1 MTIAG
6 IDPKCYIL
14 ALFVRDDG
22 VRFLLG
28 DDPYEFKDKQLH
40 FQPNT
45 VANDVVEVQ
54 GNDGYLLAGQ
64 VRRPGTQSFDGYV
77 CNGTNSK
84 AEVEVKRREFLQFFR
99 RSHFYKVIYV
109 FPNGTA
115 IQRKQGFLVDDPTVQ
130 ELYQQYPEYHVALNF
145 EDVNYYTY
153 EEDDQGQEIY
163 AKEAIVPLA
172 GGGATGG
179 LIWDEYGVVW
189 DGQWSDLVS
198 VSGSEI
204 QIDNEAGARAPIQD
218 LELRGDT
225 YQQTYSGKNLWQIR
239 KENQTVGQVTYT
251 YNQDGTFSLSGDP
264 TGVGVVRV
272 IVPLASSGITPGQ
285 TYTIWTDHGI
295 GWGENQVMYYIQ
307 SCKADGTWVA
317 NIATF
322 TSSAMTQTVA
332 NTDEQYIMF
341 VLSWS
346 AKGNYTNFNNVKTQL
361 VAGSTTDSDF
371 EPYTGGI
378 PAPNPD
384 YPQEAQTVTGEQTVT
399 VTGENIVNIGFY
411 DISGTNYTLKA
422 SYGNIKLT
430 STSANNSFD
439 LNAGAR
445 TGVWLPSYGNAND
458 YHLTGFGGNYT
469 VSVQNFVNRTT
480 GSGNTV
486 LQTFTNKKVA
496 VQSIAANATSVNPLT
511 INLDDDEYIKSI
523 YLWTSSST
531 IVDMEM
537 DIQLE
542 QGSTATSYESF
553 QEQSYIIDLRGKNL
567 LNISDFE
574 MGGLSNGNP
583 TTSSYRIQN
592 ASHPIAV
599 QPNTTYTLSA
609 QLVSPVQG
617 FRVGVHEC
625 DATGSFISDSGWKEL
640 YVPNTFITGPNT
652 YYLKMV
658 GSLSTTST
666 NVSTGSTEN
675 TTACST
681 VAEFMRGCTLML
693 EKGSTSTGYEPYNP
707 IELCKIGDYQDYIYK
722 SGDDWYVHKEVGHDV
737 ADGNTVWTK
746 SQYGANNYSFE
757 PSPSPRDGNAPGLS
771 SKVLVKSS
779 CFNGVS
785 YSDRSVSTL
794 NIAYAANLGATS
806 VIFVRNNKFDTKEDL
821 TTFCASNPVDF
832 YYALTTPTDTQIT
845 NATLIGQLDAL
856 GAMKL
861 FIGENNLLV
870 SATGSNLPATLEF
883 SYPTKF
889 AAIGAEWEEGGTKG
903 ATIVDVNAVDNTYPV
918 WELMGPAVNPTISV
932 LTTNTTLTYNGT
944 ITASQKLV
952 IDMFNKTAT
961 LNGTSVI
968 GNVSGDFVYMAP
980 GTNRIAYTAGNTD
993 APDSTIY
1000 WQEVVG

>member
-1 MTIAG
+1 MAIAG

-189 DGQWSDLVS
+189 EDPWSDLVS

-204 QIDNEAGARAPIQD
+204 QINNEAGARAPIQD
-218 LELRGDT
+218 LGLRGDT
-225 YQQTYSGKNLWQIR
+225 EQQTYSGKNIFP
-239 KENQTVGQVTYT
+239 
-251 YNQDGTFSLSGDP
+251 DD
-264 TGVGVVRV
+264 
-272 IVPLASSGITPGQ
+272 AITPG
-285 TYTIWTDHGI
+285 TTNGITFANNNGIFSISGTASANAERPLYVNLDTIPASLIENGVSYTISTNKPLPSGVI
-295 GWGENQVMYYIQ
+295 LAIMSYENSSWRSDIIVLNGNGSRLSVTRTSNIPSTVNRIRYNFRVNSRTTVNLSGLTIQ
-307 SCKADGTWVA
+307 LEKNST
-317 NIATF
+317 AT
-322 TSSAMTQTVA
+322 T
-332 NTDEQYIMF
+332 Y
-341 VLSWS
+341 
-346 AKGNYTNFNNVKTQL
+346 
-361 VAGSTTDSDF
+361 
-371 EPYTGGI
+371 EPYVGGI

-384 YPQEAQTVTGEQTVT
+384 YPQEVQTVTGEQTIV
-399 VTGENIVNIGFY
+399 VTGKNMFNIQEVVKGRIDNGDIGY
-411 DISGTNYTLKA
+411 ASGTSSLTLDANSFTFTTNA
-422 SYGNIKLT
+422 SYRGVTSGFIQVTPNLTYKLSYSGLT
-430 STSANNSFD
+430 GGCYVDYYQDKTNWISRGGVSTSSPSFTVPD
-439 LNAGAR
+439 GCHYIRVSWQRITAG
-445 TGVWLPSYGNAND
+445 
-458 YHLTGFGGNYT
+458 
-469 VSVQNFVNRTT
+469 TT
-480 GSGNTV
+480 TIS
-486 LQTFTNKKVA
+486 
-496 VQSIAANATSVNPLT
+496 NP
-511 INLDDDEYIKSI
+511 
-523 YLWTSSST
+523 
-531 IVDMEM
+531 
-537 DIQLE
+537 QLE
-542 QGSTATSYESF
+542 IGSEATA
-553 QEQSYIIDLRGKNL
+553 
-567 LNISDFE
+567 
-574 MGGLSNGNP
+574 
-583 TTSSYRIQN
+583 
-592 ASHPIAV
+592 
-599 QPNTTYTLSA
+599 
-609 QLVSPVQG
+609 
-617 FRVGVHEC
+617 
-625 DATGSFISDSGWKEL
+625 
-640 YVPNTFITGPNT
+640 
-652 YYLKMV
+652 
-658 GSLSTTST
+658 
-666 NVSTGSTEN
+666 
-675 TTACST
+675 
-681 VAEFMRGCTLML
+681 
-693 EKGSTSTGYEPYNP
+693 YEPYQGQSYSISLEA

-722 SGDDWYVHKEVGHDV
+722 SGDDWYVHKAINKQVVDSGGLGIVTSYASLDY
-737 ADGNTVWTK
+737 ADYNKPTD
-746 SQYGANNYSFE
+746 SIYYNNYNEFLNVPMFFTNATHGDPVGGFDNVDWIGKLFLSPKKDKYWIGFE
-757 PSPSPRDGNAPGLS
+757 KGTTLANMQNSL
-771 SKVLVKSS
+771 
-779 CFNGVS
+779 NGAM
-785 YSDRSVSTL
+785 L
-794 NIAYAANLGATS
+794 
-806 VIFVRNNKFDTKEDL
+806 
-821 TTFCASNPVDF
+821 
-832 YYALTTPTDTQIT
+832 YYPLATPTDTQIT
-845 NATLIGQLDAL
+845 DATLVGQLDTL

-903 ATIVDVNAVDNTYPV
+903 ATIVDVNAIDNTYPV
-918 WELMGPAVNPTISV
+918 WELMGPAVNPTISA

>member
-1 MTIAG
+1 MAIAG

-84 AEVEVKRREFLQFFR
+84 TEVEVKRREFLQFFR

-189 DGQWSDLVS
+189 EDPWSDLVS

-204 QIDNEAGARAPIQD
+204 QIDNEAGARASIQD
-218 LELRGDT
+218 LEIQGDT
-225 YQQTYSGKNLWQIR
+225 HQQTYSGKNKFNLVDRTSFGITG
-239 KENQTVGQVTYT
+239 KNNGDGTVTISGTATNSGGFAIMDASQVIPAGTYT
-251 YNQDGTFSLSGDP
+251 LSISKSLPFLINLSITGGVSFRIPAGD
-264 TGVGVVRV
+264 TSATTT
-272 IVPLASSGITPGQ
+272 LA
-285 TYTIWTDHGI
+285 
-295 GWGENQVMYYIQ
+295 Q
-307 SCKADGTWVA
+307 SYSTAYL
-317 NIATF
+317 F
-322 TSSAMTQTVA
+322 MAMTSGTTY
-332 NTDEQYIMF
+332 NETFGI
-341 VLSWS
+341 
-346 AKGNYTNFNNVKTQL
+346 QL
-361 VAGSTTDSDF
+361 VAGSTPDYNF
-371 EPYTGGI
+371 EPYVGGI
-378 PAPNPD
+378 PSPNPD
-384 YPQEAQTVTGEQTVT
+384 YPQAVQTVTGEQTVT
-399 VTGENIVNIGFY
+399 VNGKNLLNLDSVLPTVNPGLNIVEQNSNNLLLEAVVDSGNYNNANYRLNLRDIGANVGETY
-411 DISGTNYTLKA
+411 TISADISGAYTGANGASIRILK
-422 SYGNIKLT
+422 
-430 STSANNSFD
+430 NNSA
-439 LNAGAR
+439 AGNDILAR
-445 TGVWLPSYGNAND
+445 C
-458 YHLTGFGGNYT
+458 
-469 VSVQNFVNRTT
+469 
-480 GSGNTV
+480 SGEPA
-486 LQTFTNKKVA
+486 TFTIPEGTT
-496 VQSIAANATSVNPLT
+496 SIGIFFYVRQGSAPA
-511 INLDDDEYIKSI
+511 IG
-523 YLWTSSST
+523 ST
-531 IVDMEM
+531 ASFTN
-537 DIQLE
+537 IQLE
-542 QGSTATSYESF
+542 RNDSATVYESYKGI
-553 QEQSYIIDLRGKNL
+553 QAYIVDLRGKNI

-583 TTSSYRIQN
+583 TPSTFRINN
-592 ASHPIAV
+592 ALHAIAV

-617 FRVGVHEC
+617 FRVGIHEI
-625 DATGSFISDSGWKEL
+625 DRNGVFLRDLGWKQL
-640 YVPNTFITGPNT
+640 GTGAFTMTTNSDT
-652 YYLKMV
+652 YYLKIV

-666 NVSTGSTEN
+666 NVTTGGTEN
-675 TTACST
+675 TTACTT
-681 VAEFMRGCTLML
+681 VTEFMRGCTLML
-693 EKGSTSTGYEPYNP
+693 EKGSTATTYEPSNP
-707 IELCKIGDYQDYIYK
+707 IELCKIGNYQDYIYN
-722 SGDDWYVHKEVGHDV
+722 SGDDWYVHKETKKVIYDGSEGWVRSTYEGTNNFYILDSDAALVGGTSLPPIFSDMFTRKAI
-737 ADGNTVWTK
+737 ADCWNMGNEFNAIAMYNNSGQIRVFFPQSLANTVDAFK
-746 SQYGANNYSFE
+746 SW
-757 PSPSPRDGNAPGLS
+757 
-771 SKVLVKSS
+771 
-779 CFNGVS
+779 
-785 YSDRSVSTL
+785 L
-794 NIAYAANLGATS
+794 NTHNVVA
-806 VIFVRNNKFDTKEDL
+806 
-821 TTFCASNPVDF
+821 
-832 YYALTTPTDTQIT
+832 YYAIATPTDTKIT
-845 NATLIGQLDAL
+845 DATLIGQLEAL
-856 GAMKL
+856 GAMRL

-870 SATGSNLPATLEF
+870 SANGTNLPATLEF

-903 ATIVDVNAVDNTYPV
+903 ATIVDVNAIDNTYPV

>member
-84 AEVEVKRREFLQFFR
+84 AEVETKRREFLQFFR

-198 VSGSEI
+198 VSGTEI
-204 QIDNEAGARAPIQD
+204 QIDNEAGARTSIQD
-218 LELRGDT
+218 LELQGDT
-225 YQQTYSGKNLWQIR
+225 YQNGTPTPDAPIPVQTVTGVQTGTVTGKNLCKSLASTKTQNGVTMT
-239 KENQTVGQVTYT
+239 KNADGTYT
-251 YNQDGTFSLSGDP
+251 ATGTPTGVAFILPQTQQQSDTFPAGTYTFSLS
-264 TGVGVVRV
+264 
-272 IVPLASSGITPGQ
+272 S
-285 TYTIWTDHGI
+285 
-295 GWGENQVMYYIQ
+295 NQVSRYVVEWYSPSDFSTRIGSFDSRYSSDAHAPYTLTTTEPFCFRISLVFVDSAGQ
-307 SCKADGTWVA
+307 S
-317 NIATF
+317 I
-322 TSSAMTQTVA
+322 
-332 NTDEQYIMF
+332 
-341 VLSWS
+341 
-346 AKGNYTNFNNVKTQL
+346 NYTCGFQIEE
-361 VAGSTTDSDF
+361 GST
-371 EPYTGGI
+371 
-378 PAPNPD
+378 
-384 YPQEAQTVTGEQTVT
+384 
-399 VTGENIVNIGFY
+399 
-411 DISGTNYTLKA
+411 
-422 SYGNIKLT
+422 
-430 STSANNSFD
+430 
-439 LNAGAR
+439 
-445 TGVWLPSYGNAND
+445 
-458 YHLTGFGGNYT
+458 
-469 VSVQNFVNRTT
+469 
-480 GSGNTV
+480 
-486 LQTFTNKKVA
+486 
-496 VQSIAANATSVNPLT
+496 
-511 INLDDDEYIKSI
+511 
-523 YLWTSSST
+523 
-531 IVDMEM
+531 
-537 DIQLE
+537 
-542 QGSTATSYESF
+542 STATAYEPYHR
-553 QEQSYIIDLRGKNL
+553 QSYNIDLRGKNL
-567 LNISDFE
+567 LNISDFA
-574 MGGLSNGNP
+574 MGGLFNGNP
-583 TTSSYRIQN
+583 STSSFRIQN
-592 ASHPIAV
+592 ADHPIAV
-599 QPNTTYTLSA
+599 QPNTTYTLSV

-625 DATGSFISDSGWKEL
+625 DATGSFISDSGWKQL

-666 NVSTGSTEN
+666 NVSTGGTEN

-681 VAEFMRGCTLML
+681 VTEFMRGCTLML
-693 EKGSTSTGYEPYNP
+693 EKGSTATGYEPYNP

-722 SGDDWYVHKEVGHDV
+722 SGEDWYVHKEVNSLSLATIDPWAKASGGRGFYKV
-737 ADGNTVWTK
+737 SVSTNYGFIAQNQLYSNILLYSPTSWTVNGIGINSSGDLWI
-746 SQYGANNYSFE
+746 N
-757 PSPSPRDGNAPGLS
+757 PGDSTITTSDAFIQWLS
-771 SKVLVKSS
+771 SK
-779 CFNGVS
+779 NAIMYGA
-785 YSDRSVSTL
+785 
-794 NIAYAANLGATS
+794 IA
-806 VIFVRNNKFDTKEDL
+806 
-821 TTFCASNPVDF
+821 
-832 YYALTTPTDTQIT
+832 TPTDTQIT
-845 NATLIGQLDAL
+845 DATLVGQLDVL

-870 SATGSNLPATLEF
+870 SATGTNLPATLEF

-889 AAIGAEWEEGGTKG
+889 ATIGAEWEEGGTKG
-903 ATIVDVNAVDNTYPV
+903 ATIVDVNAIDNTYPV
-918 WELMGPAVNPTISV
+918 WELTGPAVNPTLSV

>member
-1 MTIAG
+1 MAIAG

-179 LIWDEYGVVW
+179 LIWDVYGVVW

-218 LELRGDT
+218 LELQGDT
-225 YQQTYSGKNLWQIR
+225 YQQ
-239 KENQTVGQVTYT
+239 
-251 YNQDGTFSLSGDP
+251 
-264 TGVGVVRV
+264 
-272 IVPLASSGITPGQ
+272 
-285 TYTIWTDHGI
+285 
-295 GWGENQVMYYIQ
+295 
-307 SCKADGTWVA
+307 
-317 NIATF
+317 
-322 TSSAMTQTVA
+322 
-332 NTDEQYIMF
+332 
-341 VLSWS
+341 
-346 AKGNYTNFNNVKTQL
+346 
-361 VAGSTTDSDF
+361 GSPSPD
-371 EPYTGGI
+371 
-378 PAPNPD
+378 NP
-384 YPQEAQTVTGEQTVT
+384 QAVQTVTGAQTVT
-399 VTGENIVNIGFY
+399 VTGKNKFNINGTVSEISATRTVSENTLTATMSSTGGNKYVAIEIPNS
-411 DISGTNYTLKA
+411 SGLLGKTVTLSYTLK
-422 SYGNIKLT
+422 NI
-430 STSANNSFD
+430 SDANSARLSMYFGTLSNPARNVIFD
-439 LNAGAR
+439 GA
-445 TGVWLPSYGNAND
+445 
-458 YHLTGFGGNYT
+458 
-469 VSVQNFVNRTT
+469 
-480 GSGNTV
+480 
-486 LQTFTNKKVA
+486 
-496 VQSIAANATSVNPLT
+496 
-511 INLDDDEYIKSI
+511 IKG
-523 YLWTSSST
+523 SSSVGENVERTVT
-531 IVDMEM
+531 IPGSLPASGLSIFILVYANTNHTSISTLESVEYSN
-537 DIQLE
+537 IQLE
-542 QGSTATSYESF
+542 VGSATSYEPYQS
-553 QEQSYIIDLRGKNL
+553 QSYEVNLGKNL
-567 LNISDFE
+567 FDKDNANVLSGYVGDGVITSNPYNRILFISCDGGTEYTIQKTKTRRFDVFYTEETPAIGTQIYGLTSGPAGNIDD
-574 MGGLSNGNP
+574 
-583 TTSSYRIQN
+583 TSVSL
-592 ASHPIAV
+592 
-599 QPNTTYTLSA
+599 TYTTGAEAKFLCVIFRQTIQDTA
-609 QLVSPVQG
+609 KTEEQVLATVQ
-617 FRVGVHEC
+617 
-625 DATGSFISDSGWKEL
+625 I
-640 YVPNTFITGPNT
+640 
-652 YYLKMV
+652 
-658 GSLSTTST
+658 
-666 NVSTGSTEN
+666 
-675 TTACST
+675 
-681 VAEFMRGCTLML
+681 
-693 EKGSTSTGYEPYNP
+693 EKGPATSYAPYFTP
-707 IELCKIGDYQDYIYK
+707 IELCKISDYQDYIYK
-722 SGDDWYVHKEVGHDV
+722 SGEDWYVHKETGRKIYFSSDISL
-737 ADGNTVWTK
+737 DGNSYTNIKYAVALKPTD
-746 SQYGANNYSFE
+746 SDAFGEYGQKLMYCTHASAT
-757 PSPSPRDGNAPGLS
+757 GNTGTWDSAQNIGKILS
-771 SKVLVKSS
+771 
-779 CFNGVS
+779 
-785 YSDRSVSTL
+785 
-794 NIAYAANLGATS
+794 GA
-806 VIFVRNNKFDTKEDL
+806 VRNYYWIGFPPNTTLDTMQAALDGSVLYYRLSTASDTKI
-821 TTFCASNPVDF
+821 
-832 YYALTTPTDTQIT
+832 TD
-845 NATLIGQLDAL
+845 ATLVGQLEAL
-856 GAMKL
+856 GAMRL

-870 SATGSNLPATLEF
+870 SSTGTNLPATLEF

-903 ATIVDVNAVDNTYPV
+903 ATIVDVNAIDNTYPV

>member
-1 MTIAG
+1 MAIAG

-179 LIWDEYGVVW
+179 LIWDNYGVVW
-189 DGQWSDLVS
+189 EDPWSDLVS

-218 LELRGDT
+218 LGLQGDT
-225 YQQTYSGKNLWQIR
+225 YQQTYSGKNIVPFPYNGGGNRNGITFTL
-239 KENQTVGQVTYT
+239 NSDTSVTVNGKNNGNGNSSYNVYYKNPSTMTLPAGKYYFIPPSNTNIMYVIYT
-251 YNQDGTFSLSGDP
+251 GSNYYDLDASNGYSVTFSSD
-264 TGVGVVRV
+264 
-272 IVPLASSGITPGQ
+272 TPIQ
-285 TYTIWTDHGI
+285 QI
-295 GWGENQVMYYIQ
+295 YIQ
-307 SCKADGTWVA
+307 VR
-317 NIATF
+317 
-322 TSSAMTQTVA
+322 
-332 NTDEQYIMF
+332 
-341 VLSWS
+341 
-346 AKGNYTNFNNVKTQL
+346 KGNTTTFNNVKVYPML
-361 VAGSTTDSDF
+361 TTLSGQTESDF
-371 EPYTGGI
+371 EPYVGGI

-384 YPQEAQTVTGEQTVT
+384 YPQAVQTVTGEQTVT
-399 VTGENIVNIGFY
+399 ITDGGSQSQEYEVN
-411 DISGTNYTLKA
+411 L
-422 SYGNIKLT
+422 GN
-430 STSANNSFD
+430 
-439 LNAGAR
+439 
-445 TGVWLPSYGNAND
+445 
-458 YHLTGFGGNYT
+458 
-469 VSVQNFVNRTT
+469 
-480 GSGNTV
+480 
-486 LQTFTNKKVA
+486 
-496 VQSIAANATSVNPLT
+496 
-511 INLDDDEYIKSI
+511 
-523 YLWTSSST
+523 
-531 IVDMEM
+531 
-537 DIQLE
+537 
-542 QGSTATSYESF
+542 
-553 QEQSYIIDLRGKNL
+553 
-567 LNISDFE
+567 
-574 MGGLSNGNP
+574 
-583 TTSSYRIQN
+583 
-592 ASHPIAV
+592 
-599 QPNTTYTLSA
+599 
-609 QLVSPVQG
+609 
-617 FRVGVHEC
+617 
-625 DATGSFISDSGWKEL
+625 
-640 YVPNTFITGPNT
+640 
-652 YYLKMV
+652 
-658 GSLSTTST
+658 
-666 NVSTGSTEN
+666 
-675 TTACST
+675 
-681 VAEFMRGCTLML
+681 
-693 EKGSTSTGYEPYNP
+693 
-707 IELCKIGDYQDYIYK
+707 IELCKIGDYQDEIFNN
-722 SGDDWYVHKEVGHDV
+722 DPNADWYNPDLEDNAWYVRKETGKYVFTGSESWGT
-737 ADGNTVWTK
+737 AGEAGDGY
-746 SQYGANNYSFE
+746 YGYWW
-757 PSPSPRDGNAPGLS
+757 GLS
-771 SKVLVKSS
+771 GNGIDILRNDPNYYMTHLKCKYYSHNAQEN
-779 CFNGVS
+779 CFMF
-785 YSDRSVSTL
+785 
-794 NIAYAANLGATS
+794 AGATGRVSIVVVSNNSNFANVNSFKTWLSNNS
-806 VIFVRNNKFDTKEDL
+806 VTL
-821 TTFCASNPVDF
+821 
-832 YYALTTPTDTQIT
+832 YYPLATPTDTKIT
-845 NATLIGQLDAL
+845 DATLVGQLEAL
-856 GAMKL
+856 GAMRL

-870 SATGSNLPATLEF
+870 SATGTNLPATLEF

-889 AAIGAEWEEGGTKG
+889 AKIGAEWEEGGTKG
-903 ATIVDVNAVDNTYPV
+903 ATIVDVNAIDNTYPV

-932 LTTNTTLTYNGT
+932 LATNTTLTYNGM

>member
-1 MTIAG
+1 MAIAG

-84 AEVEVKRREFLQFFR
+84 AEVEAKRREFLQFFR

-189 DGQWSDLVS
+189 EDQWNDLVS
-198 VSGSEI
+198 VSGSEM
-204 QIDNEAGARAPIQD
+204 QIDNNAGARAPIQG
-218 LELRGDT
+218 LELQGDT
-225 YQQTYSGKNLWQIR
+225 IQN
-239 KENQTVGQVTYT
+239 
-251 YNQDGTFSLSGDP
+251 GTP
-264 TGVGVVRV
+264 T
-272 IVPLASSGITPGQ
+272 PDAP
-285 TYTIWTDHGI
+285 
-295 GWGENQVMYYIQ
+295 
-307 SCKADGTWVA
+307 
-317 NIATF
+317 IAV
-322 TSSAMTQTVA
+322 QTVA
-332 NTDEQYIMF
+332 
-341 VLSWS
+341 
-346 AKGNYTNFNNVKTQL
+346 
-361 VAGSTTDSDF
+361 
-371 EPYTGGI
+371 
-378 PAPNPD
+378 
-384 YPQEAQTVTGEQTVT
+384 GEQTVT
-399 VTGENIVNIGFY
+399 VTGKNLWGAPAYATAENGISTVKNADGTY
-411 DISGTNYTLKA
+411 TISGTATAVWATTWSGTPRLLAPGTYTA
-422 SYGNIKLT
+422 SISEAQPFRINVRFWDTSGTRHDYNISPGDT
-430 STSANNSFD
+430 SVTVT
-439 LNAGAR
+439 
-445 TGVWLPSYGNAND
+445 TGYE
-458 YHLTGFGGNYT
+458 T
-469 VSVQNFVNRTT
+469 VSIGGFV
-480 GSGNTV
+480 SGMTAGTSYNS
-486 LQTFTNKKVA
+486 TF
-496 VQSIAANATSVNPLT
+496 S
-511 INLDDDEYIKSI
+511 
-523 YLWTSSST
+523 
-531 IVDMEM
+531 
-537 DIQLE
+537 IQLE
-542 QGSTATSYESF
+542 QGPTATAYEPYQWQTYS
-553 QEQSYIIDLRGKNL
+553 IDLRGKNL
-567 LNISDFE
+567 LNISDFA

-583 TTSSYRIQN
+583 VTASYRIQN
-592 ASHPIAV
+592 ADHPITV

-625 DATGSFISDSGWKEL
+625 RADGSFINDSGWKQL
-640 YVPNTFITGPNT
+640 YVPNTFTTGPNT
-652 YYLKMV
+652 YFLKMV

-666 NVSTGSTEN
+666 NVTTGDTEN
-675 TTACST
+675 TTACAT

-693 EKGSTSTGYEPYNP
+693 EKGSSATAYQPYNP
-707 IELCKIGDYQDYIYK
+707 IELCKIGDYQDEIFNNDPNADWY
-722 SGDDWYVHKEVGHDV
+722 DPDLEDNAWYVHKEVRHLSKAITDMNNSENFPGWKNVSELTQDFPP
-737 ADGNTVWTK
+737 ATNINMNTLTDSWDNITGVNIKGSGRPIWGVNNLTNTLFANRNFFGSAWTQTYWK
-746 SQYGANNYSFE
+746 TNYPNLVLELYYGI
-757 PSPSPRDGNAPGLS
+757 
-771 SKVLVKSS
+771 
-779 CFNGVS
+779 
-785 YSDRSVSTL
+785 L
-794 NIAYAANLGATS
+794 NPI
-806 VIFVRNNKFDTKEDL
+806 
-821 TTFCASNPVDF
+821 
-832 YYALTTPTDTQIT
+832 TDTQIT
-845 NATLIGQLDAL
+845 DATLVEQLEAL
-856 GAMKL
+856 EAMRL

-870 SATGSNLPATLEF
+870 SATGTNLPATLEF

-889 AAIGAEWEEGGTKG
+889 AKIGAEWEEGGTKG
-903 ATIVDVNAVDNTYPV
+903 ATIVDVNAIDNTYPV